1 MKQYTI
7 LIGVCLLT
15 CLVSLSIANG
25 AKAHPRS
32 GLIQKLT
39 KLIDQREEKLLGNLN
54 VFKSIICSMKIR
66 CEVGESTW
74 TSPSMAVFACPKYN
88 LFLRSD
94 ECGKRLS

>member
-1 MKQYTI
+1 MKQQII

-39 KLIDQREEKLLGNLN
+39 TLIDQREEKLLGNLN
-54 VFKSIICSMKIR
+54 IF
-66 CEVGESTW
+66 
-74 TSPSMAVFACPKYN
+74 
-88 LFLRSD
+88 
-94 ECGKRLS
+94 